1 MKYIT
6 TADFIKQL
14 LDHTAS
20 RTWEEIAPMEW
31 TTAEMVDQVADLLL
45 MQEDPTLDEAKAE
58 NLANAIDTASLI
70 NLALKKLAEVKSNAA
85 VEHHGEFANLNV
97 IEGGEE

>member
-20 RTWEEIAPMEW
+20 RAWEEIAPMEW
-31 TTAEMVDQVADLLL
+31 TTTEMVDQVSDLLL
-45 MQEDPTLDEAKAE
+45 MQFAKRLPDEA
-58 NLANAIDTASLI
+58 
-70 NLALKKLAEVKSNAA
+70 AA
-85 VEHHGEFANLNV
+85 EHHGEFANLNV